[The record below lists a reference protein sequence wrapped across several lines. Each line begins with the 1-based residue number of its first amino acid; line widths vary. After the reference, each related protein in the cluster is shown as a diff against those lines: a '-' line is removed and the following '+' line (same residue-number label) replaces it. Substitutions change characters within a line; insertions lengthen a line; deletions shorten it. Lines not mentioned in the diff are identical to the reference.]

1 MKLFQRLLVAPAA
14 LGLLA
19 PITAN
24 ANEVNFNAISNYSDV
39 ESLEFANSFD
49 DTFDNNVEFEP
60 LIAGGEGMVPDY
72 DTVSFSETTTLS
84 GKVEMLL
91 GAKDSEL
98 DTAGNATGDAV
109 NLQYH
114 YEIDLNTSFTGEDN
128 LYVGIETGNDSAS
141 VDFAT
146 DNSGGGNDALNVT
159 SMYYQFPLGSYEVAV
174 GPKLD
179 NDDLLPTITSKY
191 SDSFFFGS
199 QYALPVNF
207 YVLNTTGA
215 GVAVART
222 LESGWNFSG
231 SLIGTGASSAAGF
244 LTAEGSDVLT
254 LSVGYDSQEN
264 YGGGIIWT
272 NQDSTC
278 GIFNSFASNVCT
290 QLSVLAGIDEGM
302 NTTSIG
308 GYWTPNDGNTTFSAT
323 TNLID
328 VQIKGVEVDSLADFQ
343 FAIDRTMGNGVLS
356 ASWKTFPFVRM
367 PDANESVIK
376 GDDLGSFVEL
386 YYTYDVNDSVQIKP
400 GVSFAL
406 PTSDANTPTT
416 DDVAFYLLDRTAV
429 GLEASFKF

>member
-1 MKLFQRLLVAPAA
+1 MKLFQKLLITPAV
-14 LGLLA
+14 LGLMTPLA
-19 PITAN
+19 SS
-24 ANEVNFNAISNYSDV
+24 ANELNLVEVSSYSSSEEVQSINEFNAKELAVTNSRVDG
-39 ESLEFANSFD
+39 LEAEL
-49 DTFDNNVEFEP
+49 NNFE
-60 LIAGGEGMVPDY
+60 AGA
-72 DTVSFSETTTLS
+72 FSETTTMS
-84 GKVEMLL
+84 GAAHFQI
-91 GAKDSEL
+91 GAVDQGASTE
-98 DTAGNATGDAV
+98 AV
-109 NLQYH
+109 TSTYS
-114 YEIDLNTSFTGEDN
+114 YDIDLNTSFTGEDN

>member
-1 MKLFQRLLVAPAA
+1 MKLFQKLLITPAV
-14 LGLLA
+14 LGLLTPLA
-19 PITAN
+19 GS
-24 ANEVNFNAISNYSDV
+24 ANELNFSEVSGYSSSEEIGNIREFDISNDIAAST
-39 ESLEFANSFD
+39 SNLN
-49 DTFDNNVEFEP
+49 EFEP
-60 LIAGGEGMVPDY
+60 MAEFEAG
-72 DTVSFSETTTLS
+72 SFSETTTMS
-84 GKVEMLL
+84 GAAHFQIGGVDQ
-91 GAKDSEL
+91 GASTE
-98 DTAGNATGDAV
+98 AV
-109 NLQYH
+109 TSTYS
-114 YEIDLNTSFTGEDN
+114 YDIDLNTSFTGEDN

-141 VDFAT
+141 IDFAT
-146 DNSGGGNDALNVT
+146 DNSGGGNDALSVT
-159 SMYYQFPLGSYEVAV
+159 SMYYQFPMGNFDVAI

-215 GVAVART
+215 GVAVSRT

-244 LTAEGSDVLT
+244 LTAEGSDVIT

-328 VQIKGVEVDSLADFQ
+328 VQIKGVEIDSLADFQ
-343 FAIDRTMGNGVLS
+343 FAIDRTMGNGILS

-367 PDANESVIK
+367 PDANANVIK
-376 GDDLGSFVEL
+376 GDDLGSFVEV
-386 YYTYDVNDSVQIKP
+386 YYTYDVNDSFQIKP

-406 PTSDANTPTT
+406 PTTDANTPTT
-416 DDVAFYLLDRTAV
+416 DDVKFYLLDRTAV

>member
-1 MKLFQRLLVAPAA
+1 MAPAA

-19 PITAN
+19 PMTATAN
-24 ANEVNFNAISNYSDV
+24 ELNLNDVSGYSSSEEV
-39 ESLEFANSFD
+39 ESIHEFSAADLAVTNNRVDVLE
-49 DTFDNNVEFEP
+49 VGIKKFE
-60 LIAGGEGMVPDY
+60 AG
-72 DTVSFSETTTLS
+72 SFSETTTMS
-84 GKVEMLL
+84 GAAHFQI
-91 GAKDSEL
+91 GAVDQGASTE
-98 DTAGNATGDAV
+98 AV
-109 NLQYH
+109 TSTYS
-114 YEIDLNTSFTGEDN
+114 YDIDLNTSFTGEDN

-146 DNSGGGNDALNVT
+146 DNSGGGNDALSVT
-159 SMYYQFPLGSYEVAV
+159 SMYYQFPMGNFDVAI

-231 SLIGTGASSAAGF
+231 SIIGTGASSAAGF

-272 NQDSTC
+272 NHDSTC

-328 VQIKGVEVDSLADFQ
+328 VQIKSVEVDSLADFQ
-343 FAIDRTMGNGVLS
+343 FAIDRTMGNGVFS

-376 GDDLGSFVEL
+376 GDDLGSFVEV
-386 YYTYDVNDSVQIKP
+386 YYTYDVNDSFQIKP

>member
-1 MKLFQRLLVAPAA
+1 MKLFKSLLVAPAA

-19 PITAN
+19 PITAT
-24 ANEVNFNAISNYSDV
+24 ANELNLNDVSGYSSSEEV
-39 ESLEFANSFD
+39 ESIHEFSAADLAVTSNRVDVLE
-49 DTFDNNVEFEP
+49 VGIKKFE
-60 LIAGGEGMVPDY
+60 AG
-72 DTVSFSETTTLS
+72 SFSETTTMS
-84 GKVEMLL
+84 GAAHFQI
-91 GAKDSEL
+91 GAVDQGASTE
-98 DTAGNATGDAV
+98 AV
-109 NLQYH
+109 TSTYS
-114 YEIDLNTSFTGEDN
+114 YDIDLNTSFTGEDN

-146 DNSGGGNDALNVT
+146 DNSGGGNDALSVT
-159 SMYYQFPLGSYEVAV
+159 SMYYQFPMGNFDVAI

-215 GVAVART
+215 GAAFART

-278 GIFNSFASNVCT
+278 GIFNSYASNVCT
-290 QLSVLAGIDEGM
+290 QLSVLASIDEGM

-343 FAIDRTMGNGVLS
+343 FAIDRTMGNGILS

-376 GDDLGSFVEL
+376 GDDLGSFVEV
-386 YYTYDVNDSVQIKP
+386 YYTYDVNDSFQIKP
-400 GVSFAL
+400 GVSFAW
-406 PTSDANTPTT
+406 PTSNANTPTT
-416 DDVAFYLLDRTAV
+416 DDVSFYLLDRTAV